1 MHMHSSRVQGTEGEA
16 MEYVRLRTAKNE
28 IIIAPGDACTLI
40 VVQAAADVEDEA
52 DAADAAADAA
62 V

>member
-1 MHMHSSRVQGTEGEA
+1 

-28 IIIAPGDACTLI
+28 IIIAPGDSCTLI
-40 VVQAAADVEDEA
+40 VVQAAADTEEDVEDD
-52 DAADAAADAA
+52 DAAGDAA